1 MVVPAIEVFAPDEL
15 AAAAAARLSDEIV
28 ARGRSRIALAGGNT
42 PRPIYEAL
50 AQSSRIDW
58 SAVHLFWGD
67 ERCVPP
73 DHASSNYRMVRETL
87 IERLKGPIHIH
98 RIAGELPPSD
108 AAAAYA
114 RALGDE
120 PLDIVL
126 LGMGDDGH
134 TASLFPSMADLG
146 ATGPAVIRGT
156 APSEPRERVTL
167 SLATINRA
175 RLVVFVIA
183 GAAKAPRVRE
193 VLDQI
198 QNDAPVLP
206 SAKVQPVSGR
216 LLWLLDTSA
225 AAELNPRRDRK
236 HG

>member
-1 MVVPAIEVFAPDEL
+1 
-15 AAAAAARLSDEIV
+15 
-28 ARGRSRIALAGGNT
+28 
-42 PRPIYEAL
+42 
-50 AQSSRIDW
+50 
-58 SAVHLFWGD
+58 
-67 ERCVPP
+67 
-73 DHASSNYRMVRETL
+73 
-87 IERLKGPIHIH
+87 
-98 RIAGELPPSD
+98 
-108 AAAAYA
+108 
-114 RALGDE
+114 
-120 PLDIVL
+120 
-126 LGMGDDGH
+126 
-134 TASLFPSMADLG
+134 MADLG